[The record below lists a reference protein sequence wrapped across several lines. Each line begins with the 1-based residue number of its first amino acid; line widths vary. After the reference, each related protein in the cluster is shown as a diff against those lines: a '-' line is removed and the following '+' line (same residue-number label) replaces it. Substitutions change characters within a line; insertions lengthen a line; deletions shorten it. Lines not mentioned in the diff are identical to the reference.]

1 MNLLGGYVIA
11 VLTNLRSDISG
22 IYATR
27 LFGGTYILILYMG
40 MLIGKYYSSIEK
52 INILNKRKIFIAAL
66 PLMSVIFCLALM
78 LDSNKFL
85 GSVKNPPGLTLLL
98 YALIVMIF
106 IYFLD
111 KLIIASGKNI
121 LYKIE
126 SLAAYLG
133 NHTLYIFLYH
143 MMFLIYGRKFFLSL
157 STLWIWTW
165 IKIPAYYLTM
175 ILGSMLIEKVVK
187 FCQKFIVESYLYR
200 KE

>member
-1 MNLLGGYVIA
+1 M
-11 VLTNLRSDISG
+11 
-22 IYATR
+22 
-27 LFGGTYILILYMG
+27 ILYMG

-133 NHTLYIFLYH
+133 KHTLYIFLYH
-143 MMFLIYGRKFFLSL
+143 MLFLSFANKYIL
-157 STLWIWTW
+157 SGGTLWIW